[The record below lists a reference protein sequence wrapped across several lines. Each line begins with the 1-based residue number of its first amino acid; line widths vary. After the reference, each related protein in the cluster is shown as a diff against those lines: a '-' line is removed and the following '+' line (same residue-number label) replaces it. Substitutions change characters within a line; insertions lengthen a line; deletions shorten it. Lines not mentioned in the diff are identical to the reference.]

1 MPIIIIKINSHPKY
15 LNCFFFSLHSSIKR
29 VLLLTLFRSVFHHL
43 HAQDNTL
50 YMMRDIYHSNL
61 LNPEHA
67 DGGKRKGTKLKV
79 IPSSWKNVRRRKSN
93 SDT

>member
-1 MPIIIIKINSHPKY
+1 MCYPG
-15 LNCFFFSLHSSIKR
+15 
-29 VLLLTLFRSVFHHL
+29 
-43 HAQDNTL
+43 
-50 YMMRDIYHSNL
+50 
-61 LNPEHA
+61 HA